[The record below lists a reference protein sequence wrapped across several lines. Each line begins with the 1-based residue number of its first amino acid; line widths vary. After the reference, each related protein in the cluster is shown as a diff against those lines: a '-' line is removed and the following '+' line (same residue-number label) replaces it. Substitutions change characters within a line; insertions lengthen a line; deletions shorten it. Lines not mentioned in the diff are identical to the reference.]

1 MSVGI
6 ENNTHIIDSILFHLG
21 NCWSHEQCKVLKQ
34 FKDLLFNSM
43 KYCVLRCCIF
53 VLIRMII

>member
-1 MSVGI
+1 MSVSI

-34 FKDLLFNSM
+34 CKDLLFNNM
-43 KYCVLRCCIF
+43 KYCCIF